1 MSEFDNA
8 NFITDRSIQDDPYPY
23 FDWVRQQGPVWREPH
38 FGMYMITG
46 HPEAMAIYGDP
57 ATFPENEPASGTFS
71 SCNVVCGS
79 FVKFSV
85 PMNGDDVSDIIA
97 KYRHEL
103 PFSDQLP
110 SFDPPHHTAHRHLLM
125 RLITPKRLKEN
136 EDFMWQFADQ
146 LIDAFADEGSFE
158 MVGSYAEPFTL
169 TVIADLEGVPESD
182 HSLFRERLS
191 TAHKDVGHKPLEF
204 LYERFNEYI
213 EDRRHTPR
221 NDVLTGLATA
231 TFPDDSTPEAKDAAL
246 IAANL
251 FAGGQETTVR
261 LLSFALRMLGE
272 RPDLQASV
280 REDRARIPNFIE
292 ETLRLESPLRAQFR
306 MARVATEL
314 AGVEIPAGG
323 SIMLLPG
330 ACNRDPRVFVNP
342 DEFDIDRPNARQ
354 HIAFGHGIHT
364 CAGAPLAR
372 AEGRVTVNRFLDRTA
387 DIAISEKHHGPAASR
402 RYDYLPT
409 FFLRG
414 LENLNLD
421 FTPVP

>member
-1 MSEFDNA
+1 MSEFENA
-8 NFITDRSIQDDPYPY
+8 NFITDRQIQDDPYPY

-46 HPEAMAIYGDP
+46 HPEAMAVYGDP
-57 ATFPENEPASGTFS
+57 AAFPENAPASGIFS

-85 PMNGDDVSDIIA
+85 PLEGDDVSDIIA

-110 SFDPPHHTAHRHLLM
+110 SFDPPNHTAHRHLLM

-146 LIDAFADEGSFE
+146 LIDAFSDEGSFE

-213 EDRRHTPR
+213 EDRRQTPR

-231 TFPDDSTPEAKDAAL
+231 TFPDGSTPEAKDAAL

-280 REDRARIPNFIE
+280 RADRARIPNFIE

-342 DEFDIDRPNARQ
+342 DEFDIDRTNARQ

-372 AEGRVTVNRFLDRTA
+372 AEGRVTINRFLDRTA
-387 DIAISEKHHGPAASR
+387 EIAISEKVHGPAGSR
-402 RYDYLPT
+402 RYEYLPT

-414 LENLNLD
+414 LESLTLD
-421 FTPVP
+421 FTPAS

>member
-1 MSEFDNA
+1 MSDFEMA
-8 NFITDRSIQDDPYPY
+8 NFITDRVIQDDPYPY
-23 FDWVRQQGPVWREPH
+23 FDWVRAQGPVWREPH

-46 HPEAMAIYGDP
+46 HPEAMAIYSDP
-57 ATFPENEPASGTFS
+57 ATFPENELASGTYS

-79 FVKFSV
+79 FVKFPV
-85 PMNGDDVSDIIA
+85 PMEGDDVSDIIVQ
-97 KYRHEL
+97 YRNEL

-110 SFDPPHHTAHRHLLM
+110 SFDPPNHTAHRHLLM

-136 EDFMWQFADQ
+136 EDFIWQFADR
-146 LIDAFADEGSFE
+146 LIDGFLEDGSFE

-213 EDRRHTPR
+213 EDRRQTPR

-231 TFPDDSTPEAKDAAL
+231 TFPDGSTPEAKDAAL

-280 REDRARIPNFIE
+280 RESVPGSPTSSKRRSGSRARSARSSGWLASPPDSAVSTFPPGGRSCSFQVRATAIPGCSR
-292 ETLRLESPLRAQFR
+292 TRTSSTSTGRMPASTSPSGMASTRVPAHRSPAPRA
-306 MARVATEL
+306 
-314 AGVEIPAGG
+314 G
-323 SIMLLPG
+323 
-330 ACNRDPRVFVNP
+330 
-342 DEFDIDRPNARQ
+342 
-354 HIAFGHGIHT
+354 
-364 CAGAPLAR
+364 
-372 AEGRVTVNRFLDRTA
+372 
-387 DIAISEKHHGPAASR
+387 
-402 RYDYLPT
+402 
-409 FFLRG
+409 
-414 LENLNLD
+414 
-421 FTPVP
+421 